1 MMRHFKYLIFVYT
14 LIIIQTQVFQLLS
27 INGITPDILT
37 IWIVYVALKHGQ
49 LYATVWG
56 FLAGLMFD
64 LITGNFIGLSALT
77 KTVAG
82 FTAGYFYEENKGQA
96 ILSSYPFILIVLL
109 VSLIHNTIYFITFTS
124 GSDLSVWK
132 AFFNI
137 GLATTFYTSA
147 LTLIPMFAFARKYT
161 R

>member
-1 MMRHFKYLIFVYT
+1 MMRHIKYLIFVYI

-37 IWIVYVALKHGQ
+37 IWIVYVALTHGQ
-49 LYATVWG
+49 LYATIWG
-56 FLAGLMFD
+56 FVAGLMFD
-64 LITGNFIGLSALT
+64 LVMGNFIGLSALT

-82 FTAGYFYEENKGQA
+82 FTAGYFYEENKAPATLG
-96 ILSSYPFILIVLL
+96 SYRFLLLVLL
-109 VSLIHNTIYFITFTS
+109 VSIIHNTIYSIAFTR
-124 GSDLSVWK
+124 GSDLSVWE
-132 AFFNI
+132 AFFNV
-137 GLATTFYTSA
+137 GMATTFYTSA